1 MRKWLLAGLFGYSAV
16 LIFISVMPLSMGTSE
31 SLSNIYLLDFRLD
44 YLLHVLIFAVWGV
57 LAGIYASR
65 FAKERNKIL
74 LNLFLVGL
82 LLAVSTEYVQR
93 FIPYRGY
100 NVNDLVGNVIG
111 VVLGFGVLLATGRYR
126 RSKLTD

>member
-1 MRKWLLAGLFGYSAV
+1 